1 MVVFRAWGEEVMRS
15 YSVSTVFQGN
25 KMKNIP
31 EMDDGT
37 SYTINVNVLM
47 PQKCTLKNGENGKFC
62 YVCNNFKKQKDKITF
77 YR

>member
-37 SYTINVNVLM
+37 SYTIM
-47 PQKCTLKNGENGKFC
+47 
-62 YVCNNFKKQKDKITF
+62 
-77 YR
+77 